1 MKRLWYRQP
10 AKSWNEALPLGNGR
24 LGAMVYGTAEQ
35 EHLQLNEDSV
45 WYGKYVDRVNPDA
58 KQNLDKVRK
67 LIFDGKIP
75 EAEELLLKAFAGT
88 PNGMR
93 GYQTLG
99 DMRIQMNGLQGVEEY
114 TRELSLD
121 EAIHVVRFKDNNGC
135 WYVRETMIS
144 EPDQVLIMHIEAEKQ
159 GMLNLDITLDRDM
172 FFDELWAENNDTIAY
187 QGSLGEGGF
196 RFAAMCSAVATEGT
210 VSTLGE
216 HLLISNTKEATILLT
231 AATTFRFNDILA
243 ICRDYLEK
251 SKKKSYYELKS
262 RHIKDYK
269 SFFDRVELQLD
280 YDTSLDEL
288 TTEERLKR
296 ISEEQEDNGLLTT
309 YFQYGRYLLISSS
322 RQGTLPANLQGIWN
336 QDMKAAWGSKFT
348 ININAEMNYWP
359 AEITNLS
366 ELHEPLFYLLKKVYK
381 TGKNTAEK
389 MYNCRGFVA
398 HHNTDIHGDSAPQ
411 DLWIPGSFWVM
422 GGAWL
427 CTHIWEHY
435 LFTRDL
441 DFLEEYYDIL
451 KEAVV
456 FFEDFLVQHGD
467 YLVTCPSV
475 SPENTYILP
484 DGTKG
489 CVCAGAAMDS
499 QILHDLFTIY
509 CNAANV
515 LDVDHDYVDVVEKMK
530 QKLPPIK
537 VGKHGQI
544 MEWLEDYDEEEPGHR
559 HISHL
564 YALYPSSQITMDGN
578 KALSEAAKKTLE
590 RRLAHGGGHTGWS
603 LAWIINL
610 YARLWDSE
618 NAKKSLIRLLSQSTL
633 PNMLDNH
640 PPFQIDGNFGGT
652 AAIAEMLVQSNNG
665 RVILAPALPKSW
677 ISGKVS
683 GLCLRNGAEISLQWM
698 NGNLTSATIT
708 ARHDYN
714 SKIYYGDKVWEVS
727 LKKGE
732 TIVLIP

>member
-1 MKRLWYRQP
+1 
-10 AKSWNEALPLGNGR
+10 
-24 LGAMVYGTAEQ
+24 MV
-35 EHLQLNEDSV
+35 
-45 WYGKYVDRVNPDA
+45 
-58 KQNLDKVRK
+58 
-67 LIFDGKIP
+67 IP
-75 EAEELLLKAFAGT
+75 H
-88 PNGMR
+88 
-93 GYQTLG
+93 
-99 DMRIQMNGLQGVEEY
+99 
-114 TRELSLD
+114 S
-121 EAIHVVRFKDNNGC
+121 
-135 WYVRETMIS
+135 
-144 EPDQVLIMHIEAEKQ
+144 
-159 GMLNLDITLDRDM
+159 
-172 FFDELWAENNDTIAY
+172 
-187 QGSLGEGGF
+187 
-196 RFAAMCSAVATEGT
+196 
-210 VSTLGE
+210 
-216 HLLISNTKEATILLT
+216 
-231 AATTFRFNDILA
+231 
-243 ICRDYLEK
+243 
-251 SKKKSYYELKS
+251 
-262 RHIKDYK
+262 
-269 SFFDRVELQLD
+269 
-280 YDTSLDEL
+280 
-288 TTEERLKR
+288 
-296 ISEEQEDNGLLTT
+296 
-309 YFQYGRYLLISSS
+309 
-322 RQGTLPANLQGIWN
+322 
-336 QDMKAAWGSKFT
+336 
-348 ININAEMNYWP
+348 
-359 AEITNLS
+359 
-366 ELHEPLFYLLKKVYK
+366 
-381 TGKNTAEK
+381 
-389 MYNCRGFVA
+389 
-398 HHNTDIHGDSAPQ
+398 
-411 DLWIPGSFWVM
+411 DLWIRSFWVM

-578 KALSEAAKKTLE
+578 KALSEGQRRRWK

-708 ARHDYN
+708 ARHDYD

-727 LKKGE
+727 LKREK
-732 TIVLIP
+732 LLYLFRKKLY